1 MKYSLRTGPLA
12 NLEKDEELV
21 RFGILGIG
29 VVSPLGLTKEVFW
42 QSINECR
49 PFYQQISDAVYGE
62 LNGFCYMK
70 VEELGL
76 EDYLDEKQLHNL
88 DRNSIF
94 ISLASKFAIQ
104 DSGLEISKISS
115 DETGVTVGTSI
126 SIGTSMSDF
135 DESVLREGYRR
146 SKIGIFPNAVMC
158 APASR
163 VAIFEHITGPNTTIS
178 SGKNSGIDAIGHACF
193 YLEKKLS
200 KIMIAGGS
208 DALSEKILLGY
219 SKEGLLLT
227 PSTGMQNKRGA
238 FIPSE
243 GAGVLVL
250 GKVDQ
255 ECSNPQA
262 YGEILSYACGFSPY
276 NRRDIILRGENL
288 YTILE
293 DCLSRT
299 NISSDDINC
308 VLMSNYF
315 DEFDYQTEFI
325 ALKRLFRDT
334 IQRKIILAPKK
345 MFGESFAPHAI
356 QLVILGIGLF
366 NNQISPQAIEY
377 LSEIQS
383 FSKPDENEKI
393 KYILI
398 THVDSGGHQSAL
410 VLKSN

>member
-1 MKYSLRTGPLA
+1 VKHLLETEPSA
-12 NLEKDEELV
+12 NLEKDEELI

-29 VVSPLGLTKEVFW
+29 VISPLGLTKETFW
-42 QSINECR
+42 QSINKCL
-49 PFYQQISDAVYGE
+49 PFYQQISDSVYNE
-62 LNGFCYMK
+62 LNSFYCMK
-70 VEELGL
+70 IERLRP
-76 EDYLDEKQLHNL
+76 EDYLSEKQLHNL

-94 ISLASKFAIQ
+94 ISLAAKFAIQ
-104 DSGLEISKISS
+104 DSGLEISKIGS

-178 SGKNSGIDAIGHACF
+178 SGKNSGIDAIGHACLC
-193 YLEKKLS
+193 LETNLS
-200 KIMIAGGS
+200 KIMIAGGG

-227 PSTGMQNKRGA
+227 PSTGMRNKRGA

-243 GAGVLVL
+243 GAGALVL

-255 ECSNPQA
+255 ECPDPQA
-262 YGEILSYACGFSPY
+262 YGEILSYVCGFSPY
-276 NRRDIILRGENL
+276 NRRKVTSRGESL

-293 DCLSRT
+293 DCLHRA
-299 NISSDDINC
+299 NLCSDEIDC
-308 VLMSNYF
+308 VLLSSYF

-334 IQRKIILAPKK
+334 IQRKIILSPKK
-345 MFGESFAPHAI
+345 SLGESFAAYTI

-377 LSEIQS
+377 LSEIKS
-383 FSKPDENEKI
+383 LSRPDENEKI

-398 THVDSGGHQSAL
+398 THVDSGGSQSAL

>member
-1 MKYSLRTGPLA
+1 MKHLLETEPSA
-12 NLEKDEELV
+12 NLEKDEELI

-29 VVSPLGLTKEVFW
+29 VISPLGLTKETFW
-42 QSINECR
+42 QSINKCL
-49 PFYQQISDAVYGE
+49 PFYQQISDSVYNE
-62 LNGFCYMK
+62 LNSFYCMK
-70 VEELGL
+70 IERLRP
-76 EDYLDEKQLHNL
+76 EDYLSEKQLHNL

-94 ISLASKFAIQ
+94 ISLAAKFAIQ
-104 DSGLEISKISS
+104 DSGLEISKIGS

-193 YLEKKLS
+193 YLEKKLA

-208 DALSEKILLGY
+208 DALSEKTLLGY
-219 SKEGLLLT
+219 LKEGLLLT
-227 PSTGMQNKRGA
+227 PSTGMRNKRGA

-255 ECSNPQA
+255 ECPDPQT
-262 YGEILSYACGFSPY
+262 YGEILSYACGFSPH
-276 NRRDIILRGENL
+276 NRRKVALRGESL
-288 YTILE
+288 YAILE
-293 DCLSRT
+293 DCISRT

-345 MFGESFAPHAI
+345 SLGESFC
-356 QLVILGIGLF
+356 LYDTT
-366 NNQISPQAIEY
+366 NYSRNW
-377 LSEIQS
+377 
-383 FSKPDENEKI
+383 
-393 KYILI
+393 LI
-398 THVDSGGHQSAL
+398 
-410 VLKSN
+410 